1 MPLRRSAT
9 FASIVLR
16 RLATMAF
23 ASSALAVLAPAASAQ
38 VVCDGPVVGKGR
50 SSAVTGSADATQ
62 YRGNV
67 PAGLART
74 RAIAN
79 WQARVAQKCPGR
91 STSWLRAKAK
101 SIDCDGSAGSTNCVA
116 RARPARKLF

>member
-16 RLATMAF
+16 RLATLAF
-23 ASSALAVLAPAASAQ
+23 TSAALAVLAPAASAQ

-50 SSAVTGSADATQ
+50 SSAVTGSADATR
-62 YRGNV
+62 YTGNI
-67 PAGLART
+67 PHGLART
-74 RAIAN
+74 RAVAN
-79 WQARVAQKCPGR
+79 WQAKVAQSCPGR
-91 STSWLRAKAK
+91 SSNWLRAKAK
-101 SIDCDGSAGSTNCVA
+101 SITCEGAAGATNCVA